1 MSRPLARRSATSFF
15 RNRIMACF
23 FRRIGAIRVRMHL
36 KACLLHPSWNR
47 QTNQRLVKP
56 NPRTEAAF
64 LAQVKQTQPNR
75 REHGG
80 RETAFSITSQINKS
94 EEKAEKK
101 KESRPSKENIHETK
115 EPEER
120 TNESHWDR
128 EQSKPRT
135 KKPSEEKAIF
145 RYHLL

>member
-1 MSRPLARRSATSFF
+1 
-15 RNRIMACF
+15 MACF
-23 FRRIGAIRVRMHL
+23 FRLIGAIRVRMHL

-80 RETAFSITSQINKS
+80 GKLHLASHPGERK
-94 EEKAEKK
+94 EKKRQEKK
-101 KESRPSKENIHETK
+101 KKSSRSEEISKKPKNPSRIIRGTAAAI
-115 EPEER
+115 
-120 TNESHWDR
+120 TNESYGDR
-128 EQSKPRT
+128 
-135 KKPSEEKAIF
+135 
-145 RYHLL
+145 